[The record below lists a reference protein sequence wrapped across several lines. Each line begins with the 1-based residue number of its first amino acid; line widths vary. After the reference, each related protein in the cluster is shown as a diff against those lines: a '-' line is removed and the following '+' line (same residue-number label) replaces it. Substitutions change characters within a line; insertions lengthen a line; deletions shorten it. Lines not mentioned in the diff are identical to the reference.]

1 MAEETAPITLPTRAA
16 GYLPPWTVGEL
27 PFPPS
32 AGWRLWIGLIGPGIV
47 LAGTSIG
54 SGEWLFGPAVSA
66 QYGATLLWLAL
77 LSIVF
82 QVFCNLMMMRYAVY
96 CGEPIVVGG
105 LRTWPGPAL
114 WIAMYAV
121 LDLAAIWP
129 YNASNAAVPLAA
141 AWLGRLPTGDDQSLV
156 RGLGFALFLLSF
168 VPLIFGGT
176 VYRMLERIMTFKLVA
191 VLSYL
196 TFVALFMVSTA
207 VVFEVLGGFFSF
219 GAVPIRA
226 ETVVAG
232 RHFTIA
238 KQVGDRR
245 CVARGSF
252 ERANPAK
259 AGGGAIA
266 TGAAKTE
273 NASTAAALAE
283 FRVIRGTVTTTY
295 KTAADVPADLAGIL
309 AAMLEEARPYA
320 EANRFLVAAR
330 DGDTLF
336 SAAGRIEADG
346 SWRPDQATVT
356 TGGAA
361 DGNGAADG
369 SGAADGNGA
378 ASDTAA
384 GEATRG
390 EATRGEAAAGEATR
404 SYATLD
410 EVPTPHGP
418 RLRNL
423 VEHRGFERVSLPG
436 YVAEHGRLPPLDWAM
451 LASFCAIAGAGGLSN
466 TLFSNYARDK
476 GWGMGRAVGAI
487 PSAVG
492 GMTIRLSHSGQVFD
506 ETSPEQQRRWRGW
519 IAHIVRDQ
527 VIVWLACSVLGMALP
542 CMLSLEFIR
551 NATVGE
557 HRVAAMIADGMAAR
571 YPAYGGLFWLLTLLC
586 GFLILAPGQVSVGDQ
601 IARRWTDIIW
611 TASPW
616 ARRMRES
623 RVGQLYYGI
632 LAGYCVWG
640 LIALWLFPP
649 LAIAKIGAVLGN
661 VALGCATLHAL
672 YANRVLLP
680 PSLRPRWFLQ
690 AGTAVCA
697 VFFFGLTA
705 IVVWHMI

>member
-1 MAEETAPITLPTRAA
+1 MAEETLPTRAA
-16 GYLPPWTVGEL
+16 GHLPPWTVGEL

-77 LSIVF
+77 LSIIF

-114 WIAMYAV
+114 WISMYAV

-141 AWLGRLPTGDDQSLV
+141 AWLGRLPTVADQGFV

-196 TFVALFMVSTA
+196 TFVALFMVSSA
-207 VVFEVLGGFFSF
+207 VMLEVLGGFFSF
-219 GAVPIRA
+219 GAVPLRA

-232 RHFTIA
+232 RHFTVT
-238 KQVGDRR
+238 KTVGDHRY
-245 CVARGSF
+245 VARGSF
-252 ERANPAK
+252 ERLAVGAQASDKAERAPTADQANSADL
-259 AGGGAIA
+259 AA
-266 TGAAKTE
+266 TTRGVGE
-273 NASTAAALAE
+273 PSLAE
-283 FRVIRGTVTTTY
+283 FRVTRGAETTTY
-295 KTAADVPADLAGIL
+295 KAAAAVPAEFAGALEELLA
-309 AAMLEEARPYA
+309 EARPYA
-320 EANRFLVAAR
+320 LENRFLVSAR
-330 DGDTLF
+330 DGTTVF
-336 SAAGRIEADG
+336 SAQGLIDTDG
-346 SWRPDQATVT
+346 SWR
-356 TGGAA
+356 A
-361 DGNGAADG
+361 DEAIVA
-369 SGAADGNGA
+369 
-378 ASDTAA
+378 TAA
-384 GEATRG
+384 ETW
-390 EATRGEAAAGEATR
+390 
-404 SYATLD
+404 SYETLD
-410 EVPTPHGP
+410 DVPAPHGA

-436 YVAEHGRLPPLDWAM
+436 YIAEHGKLPPLDWAM

-476 GWGMGRAVGAI
+476 GWGMGKAVGAI

-492 GMTIRLSHSGQVFD
+492 GLTIRLSHTGQVFD

-527 VIVWLACSVLGMALP
+527 VIVWLGCSVLGMALP

-551 NATVGE
+551 NATVAE
-557 HRVAAMIADGMAAR
+557 HRVAALIADGMAVR

-623 RVGQLYYGI
+623 RVGQIYYGI
-632 LAGYCVWG
+632 LAAYCVWG

-680 PSLRPRWFLQ
+680 PSLRPNRFLQ
-690 AGTAVCA
+690 AGTAACA
-697 VFFFGLTA
+697 LFFFGLTA
-705 IVVWHMI
+705 IVVWNMI

>member
-1 MAEETAPITLPTRAA
+1 MADETLPTRAA
-16 GYLPPWTVGEL
+16 GHLPPWTVGEL
-27 PFPPS
+27 PFPPG

-77 LSIVF
+77 LSIIF

-114 WIAMYAV
+114 WITMYAV

-141 AWLGRLPTGDDQSLV
+141 AWLGRLPTGEDQSLV

-196 TFVALFMVSTA
+196 TFVAFFMVSTA
-207 VVFEVLGGFFSF
+207 VIFEVLGGFLSF
-219 GAVPIRA
+219 GAVPLRG

-232 RHFTIA
+232 RHFTVA
-238 KQVGDRR
+238 KQVGEQRF
-245 CVARGSF
+245 VARGSF
-252 ERANPAK
+252 ERPD
-259 AGGGAIA
+259 
-266 TGAAKTE
+266 
-273 NASTAAALAE
+273 SAAAPSLAE
-283 FRVIRGTVTTTY
+283 FRVTAGGKTAGGETAGGVTATY
-295 KTAADVPADLAGIL
+295 KTADAVPAEFSGVLSEMLA
-309 AAMLEEARPYA
+309 EARPFA
-320 EANRFLVAAR
+320 ERQRFLVAAR
-330 DGDTLF
+330 DGETVF
-336 SAAGRIEADG
+336 SAEGRLADDG
-346 SWRPDQATVT
+346 SWQADKAAVAT
-356 TGGAA
+356 GAA
-361 DGNGAADG
+361 GVAVQTYK
-369 SGAADGNGA
+369 S
-378 ASDTAA
+378 
-384 GEATRG
+384 
-390 EATRGEAAAGEATR
+390 
-404 SYATLD
+404 LD
-410 EVPTPHGP
+410 EVPAPYGA

-423 VEHRGFERVSLPG
+423 VEHRGFERVLLPG

-476 GWGMGRAVGAI
+476 GWGMGRSVGAI

-492 GMTIRLSHSGQVFD
+492 GLTIRLSHTGQVFD
-506 ETSPEQQRRWRGW
+506 ETCPEQQRRWRGW
-519 IAHIVRDQ
+519 MAHIVRDQ
-527 VIVWLACSVLGMALP
+527 VIVWLGCSVLGMALP

-557 HRVAAMIADGMAAR
+557 HRVAAMIADGMATR
-571 YPAYGGLFWLLTLLC
+571 YPAYGGMFWLLTLLC

-632 LAGYCVWG
+632 LAAYCVWG
-640 LIALWLFPP
+640 LIALWQFPP

-680 PSLRPRWFLQ
+680 PSLRPHWFLQ
-690 AGTAVCA
+690 AGTVVCA
-697 VFFFGLTA
+697 AFFFGLTA
-705 IVVWHMI
+705 IVVWNMI